1 MFVPYIASKWVL
13 REDPFELTRS
23 TFGHSPNS
31 DWTPPALNR
40 ALWEV
45 FIPPGQPDVGPHPW
59 ASVKHGQDFLLKLFF
74 SLAWGDCG
82 NLFNIWGRACS
93 VAKDW
98 KLRCKS
104 VMWAL
109 LLTEHTGRFNDPAF
123 HSSWDLKL
131 MILLGD
137 NRKIKSEVMQR
148 RQYETQDADMI
159 HDSWFMFSRR
169 WLIKGLLRQETIFI
183 STQDLREIN
192 DY

>member
-1 MFVPYIASKWVL
+1 
-13 REDPFELTRS
+13 
-23 TFGHSPNS
+23 
-31 DWTPPALNR
+31 
-40 ALWEV
+40 
-45 FIPPGQPDVGPHPW
+45 
-59 ASVKHGQDFLLKLFF
+59 
-74 SLAWGDCG
+74 
-82 NLFNIWGRACS
+82 
-93 VAKDW
+93 
-98 KLRCKS
+98 
-104 VMWAL
+104 MWAL
-109 LLTEHTGRFNDPAF
+109 LLTEHTRGFNDPAF
-123 HSSWDLKL
+123 LSLLDLKL